1 MVSFLSVSLYGL
13 AAVAGF
19 AGALPG
25 LPKNERRA
33 GSTSDSN
40 VVGYETETQVVTRTI
55 YKSTSGHVSP
65 TSSGASYYTS
75 TVTINGMQYT
85 MCYWS
90 KLAHH
95 HLSSAYQLV
104 FGSWQPVKDNSD
116 FHERGHS
123 YDNGAFVTLY
133 CSLSFHF
140 GPRFDTYC
148 RRKHDD
154 CNLVR
159 SRLYFEKLY
168 AVLQIRS
175 AVLLPEEFHCQFIA
189 CRFNSIRFS
198 KHAYGDE
205 DSTAV
210 KLRCSLHQSY
220 SVEWQSSGVLFSEEF
235 HWQFIARCFNPICFS
250 KHAAFSPFSV
260 YCYVQK
266 QFSHYRDRHGQLIS
280 LPLVVLERKQFV
292 DADWFND

>member
-1 MVSFLSVSLYGL
+1 MVSLLSVSLYGL
-13 AAVAGF
+13 AAVAGL

-25 LPKNERRA
+25 LPKRMHERRA

-55 YKSTSGHVSP
+55 YKSTSGQVTP

-90 KLAHH
+90 KLTHH
-95 HLSSAYQLV
+95 YLSSAYQLV

-116 FHERGHS
+116 FHERGHG
-123 YDNGAFVTLY
+123 YHNGAFLTLY
-133 CSLSFHF
+133 CSLSFHL

-148 RRKHDD
+148 HRKHDN

-159 SRLYFEKLY
+159 SHLYLEKLY
-168 AVLQIRS
+168 AVVEPQQFAFKLLQIRS
-175 AVLLPEEFHCQFIA
+175 AVSLPEGFHCQFIA

-210 KLRCSLHQSY
+210 KLRYSLRQPEY
-220 SVEWQSSGVLFSEEF
+220 SVEWE
-235 HWQFIARCFNPICFS
+235 A
-250 KHAAFSPFSV
+250 SV
-260 YCYVQK
+260 VNYCAHK
-266 QFSHYRDRHGQLIS
+266 
-280 LPLVVLERKQFV
+280 
-292 DADWFND
+292 

>member
-13 AAVAGF
+13 AAVAGL

-25 LPKNERRA
+25 LPKRMHERRA

-55 YKSTSGHVSP
+55 YKSTSGHVTP

-85 MCYWS
+85 I
-90 KLAHH
+90 
-95 HLSSAYQLV
+95 
-104 FGSWQPVKDNSD
+104 
-116 FHERGHS
+116 GHG
-123 YDNGAFVTLY
+123 YHNGAFLTLY
-133 CSLSFHF
+133 CSLSFHL

-148 RRKHDD
+148 HRKHDN

-159 SRLYFEKLY
+159 SHLYLEKLY
-168 AVLQIRS
+168 AVVEPQQFAFKLLQIRS

-189 CRFNSIRFS
+189 CRFNSIRLS

-210 KLRCSLHQSY
+210 KLRYSLQQPYSFIAGCFNSISFSKHAYGNEDFTAVKLRYSLRQPEY
-220 SVEWQSSGVLFSEEF
+220 SVEWET
-235 HWQFIARCFNPICFS
+235 
-250 KHAAFSPFSV
+250 SV
-260 YCYVQK
+260 VNYCAHK
-266 QFSHYRDRHGQLIS
+266 
-280 LPLVVLERKQFV
+280 
-292 DADWFND
+292 